1 MICWHIMLLWLK
13 EGGGLQFGRVI
24 NGLNANISHPVV
36 LYNDN
41 NVYEGK
47 TNEKRVM
54 ISVNKMIE

>member
-1 MICWHIMLLWLK
+1 MLLWLK